1 MSRLDALRRDDEA
14 TAAATRA
21 VDPVRHAAELLWPN
35 LPVLLAGSVVVVVA
49 CGVVRTLAH
58 PSGLLSVLGFA
69 LLVVPA
75 LAALLRCAQV
85 LVAGDAFGLV
95 DLGRAFVRSYRPA
108 VTVAAPAA
116 AALALADVA
125 AGQWVVH
132 QRGWMMVSLGL
143 CLAVATVAVAVGI
156 VALPYALRTGCRS
169 ADACLVAA
177 YVVTRRPV
185 PVLAV
190 VSAIVLL
197 GWAGQHVSLA
207 LMIIFPGPLALL
219 WAVATRSAIDDSR
232 HRLDQHA
239 AST

>member
-1 MSRLDALRRDDEA
+1 MSQLDAFRRDDVA
-14 TAAATRA
+14 TAAAARA
-21 VDPVRHAAELLWPN
+21 VDPVRLAASLLWPN
-35 LPVLLAGSVVVVVA
+35 LPVLLAGSIVVTVA
-49 CGVVRTLAH
+49 CGVVRALAH
-58 PSGLLSVLGFA
+58 PSGLLTVLGFA

-85 LVAGDAFGLV
+85 LVTGDAFGLP
-95 DLGRAFVRSYRPA
+95 DLGRALVRSYRPA

-116 AALALADVA
+116 VALVLADVA

-132 QRGWMMVSLGL
+132 QQGWMMVSLGL
-143 CLAVATVAVAVGI
+143 CLAVGTFAVTVGI
-156 VALPYALRTGCRS
+156 VALPYALRTRCRS
-169 ADACLVAA
+169 GEAWLISV
-177 YVVTRRPV
+177 YVLTRRPV

-219 WAVATRSAIDDSR
+219 WAVTTGSAIDDSR